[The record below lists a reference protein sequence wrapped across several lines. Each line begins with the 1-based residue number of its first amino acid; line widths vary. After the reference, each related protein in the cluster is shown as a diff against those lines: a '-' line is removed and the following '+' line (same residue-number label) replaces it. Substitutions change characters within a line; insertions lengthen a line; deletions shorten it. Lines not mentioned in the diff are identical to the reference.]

1 MPYGKTII
9 YIYQHESQRP
19 AGSSP
24 AVPIINNKGKG
35 KAVAVPARTASYEGS
50 EAEESE
56 NDEGS
61 NAEEGEW
68 AGLGDLV
75 VLDDEDEEDQ
85 RAL

>member
-1 MPYGKTII
+1 M
-9 YIYQHESQRP
+9 
-19 AGSSP
+19 
-24 AVPIINNKGKG
+24 
-35 KAVAVPARTASYEGS
+35 AVPARTASYEGS

-75 VLDDEDEEDQ
+75 VLDDEDEED
-85 RAL
+85 